1 MKEGGESEEEEDDKM
16 ILAALVM
23 NTQGKPRITKFYQ
36 NEVRIAPL
44 SLSLSLFPHCRNST
58 MQALDRYELPA
69 ACIDRR

>member
-44 SLSLSLFPHCRNST
+44 SLSLSLPT
-58 MQALDRYELPA
+58 LPQFHNA
-69 ACIDRR
+69 AFGSL